1 MIGCIIQARMGSSR
15 LPGKVMMK
23 IDNSKTI
30 LYYVINQIHKCKNI
44 IKIVVATTTLDED
57 DVIVDHVQEL
67 GYDHFRGSS
76 KDVLDRYYQ
85 CAREFKID
93 SIIRISADCPLIE
106 PNIIDV
112 VIRKFLDGKYDYV
125 TNSLTRTFPYGMDVE
140 IFSFQTLENAWKNA
154 KLPSEREHVT
164 PYIYNHLKEFKKFNV
179 TNSKNFSNLRIMV
192 DREND
197 FQLIKKILSKI
208 EEQPI
213 LLKDILEL
221 FKKEPDIFSINKE
234 YQTDEGYLKSL
245 KKDKEF
251 LKNKIGKLENE

>member
-1 MIGCIIQARMGSSR
+1 MIAVIIQARMNSNR

-23 IDNSKTI
+23 IKNKP
-30 LYYVINQIHKCKNI
+30 LLHYVLNQIRYSNLVEKI
-44 IKIVVATTTLDED
+44 IVATTDLTD
-57 DVIVDHVQEL
+57 DDIIEEFVLKEGIDC
-67 GYDHFRGSS
+67 YRGSS

-85 CAREFKID
+85 CAKEFKIET
-93 SIIRISADCPLIE
+93 IVRISADCPLIE

-140 IFSFQTLENAWKNA
+140 IFSFKTLENAWKNA

-179 TNSKNFSNLRIMV
+179 TNSENFSNLRIVV

-208 EEQPI
+208 EKQPI

-221 FKKEPDIFSINKE
+221 FKKEPDIFLINKD

-245 KKDKEF
+245 KEDKDY
-251 LKNKIGKLENE
+251 LKQKSL

>member
-1 MIGCIIQARMGSSR
+1 MIAVIIQARMNSNR

-23 IDNSKTI
+23 IKNKPLLHYVLSQIRHSNLLEKTI
-30 LYYVINQIHKCKNI
+30 
-44 IKIVVATTTLDED
+44 VATTDLAED
-57 DVIVDHVQEL
+57 DIIEEFVLKEKIDC
-67 GYDHFRGSS
+67 YRGSS

-85 CAREFKID
+85 CAKEFKIET
-93 SIIRISADCPLIE
+93 IVRISADCPLID

-125 TNSLTRTFPYGMDVE
+125 TNSLTRTFPHGMDVE
-140 IFSFQTLENAWKNA
+140 IFSFKTLENAWNNA

-164 PYIYNHLKEFKKFNV
+164 PYIYNQFKEFKKFNV
-179 TNSKNFSNLRIMV
+179 TNSENFSNLRIVV
-192 DREND
+192 DRKND
-197 FQLIKKILSKI
+197 FQLIKQIFSKI
-208 EEQPI
+208 EKQPI

-245 KKDKEF
+245 KEDKEF